1 MKQSKKLLSIFLA
14 ILMLLGTVSVIGNAG
29 YQKSTMAYDSVDN
42 PAPNPDQVA
51 NLVLD
56 VLDELLADMDFY
68 ENYVVI
74 KLDLRSVDKALDT
87 LWSFDGLKKSTV
99 FSSFHRFLQTKSL
112 FFDKLNIAKD
122 RILLYNCFIYFI
134 FQWVV

>member
-1 MKQSKKLLSIFLA
+1 
-14 ILMLLGTVSVIGNAG
+14 
-29 YQKSTMAYDSVDN
+29 MAYDSVDN

-68 ENYVVI
+68 ENYYVI

>member
-1 MKQSKKLLSIFLA
+1 
-14 ILMLLGTVSVIGNAG
+14 
-29 YQKSTMAYDSVDN
+29 MAYDSVDN

-87 LWSFDGLKKSTV
+87 VMS
-99 FSSFHRFLQTKSL
+99 
-112 FFDKLNIAKD
+112 
-122 RILLYNCFIYFI
+122 
-134 FQWVV
+134 

>member
-1 MKQSKKLLSIFLA
+1 
-14 ILMLLGTVSVIGNAG
+14 
-29 YQKSTMAYDSVDN
+29 MAYDSVDN

-87 LWSFDGLKKSTV
+87 LWSFNGIKFVAGGDIVKVNLK
-99 FSSFHRFLQTKSL
+99 
-112 FFDKLNIAKD
+112 
-122 RILLYNCFIYFI
+122 
-134 FQWVV
+134 